1 MHVACA
7 ALAEWRH
14 RKQGLMSQYLLQRL
28 FLNVPVIILVIT
40 IVFLMGRAR
49 PDFAEQRAAQGL
61 SNAGDYNQ
69 ALQAVRHQ
77 LGTDRPLWQ
86 QYGYYMADVARGDL
100 GTSFITQ
107 HPVTSELRK
116 RLAPS
121 IELGLLQISVAVL
134 IALPIGVIS
143 AVRQD
148 SLPDYGLRVFA
159 VLGLA
164 IPSFYLG
171 TLLLLFSVKVLGWTP
186 PLVNTAY
193 REIWDDPIANLKM
206 MALPALAGGL
216 GEAAIIMR
224 LLRSQLLEVL
234 RQDYVRTAFAKGLKE
249 RNVVMTHALRNAL
262 IPVVTILGLLIG
274 AVVGAAVVLETL
286 FEIPGAGQFTVLS
299 LKQNDFPVVQGFV
312 LIIALVLVMT
322 NLIVD
327 VTYAWLDPRIRFE

>member
-1 MHVACA
+1 
-7 ALAEWRH
+7 
-14 RKQGLMSQYLLQRL
+14 MSQYLLQRL
-28 FLNVPVIILVIT
+28 FLNVPVIILVIS

-49 PDFAEQRAAQGL
+49 PD
-61 SNAGDYNQ
+61 
-69 ALQAVRHQ
+69 
-77 LGTDRPLWQ
+77 
-86 QYGYYMADVARGDL
+86 
-100 GTSFITQ
+100 
-107 HPVTSELRK
+107 
-116 RLAPS
+116 
-121 IELGLLQISVAVL
+121 
-134 IALPIGVIS
+134 
-143 AVRQD
+143 
-148 SLPDYGLRVFA
+148 SLPDDGLRVFA

-274 AVVGAAVVLETL
+274 AVVGA
-286 FEIPGAGQFTVLS
+286 
-299 LKQNDFPVVQGFV
+299 D
-312 LIIALVLVMT
+312 
-322 NLIVD
+322 
-327 VTYAWLDPRIRFE
+327 